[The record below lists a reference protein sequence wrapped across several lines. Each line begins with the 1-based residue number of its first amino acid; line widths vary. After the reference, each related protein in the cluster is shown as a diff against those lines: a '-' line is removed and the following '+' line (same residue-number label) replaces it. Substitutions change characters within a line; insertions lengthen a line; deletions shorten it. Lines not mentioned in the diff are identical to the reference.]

1 MSENPNRFISAKPI
15 IDKWEE
21 YVVSSS
27 DESIYN
33 FAKWVLNEKEVNEKL
48 RNEDLQD
55 YFDTR
60 AEIHNLSYLNSEAGF
75 LIGRLYKF
83 MKIYTKSVLKEC
95 NISSLD
101 EFGILAYID
110 LKNICSKKDAIS
122 ETLIDNTTG
131 IDIIK
136 RLILKEFVTEK
147 INPNDKREKLVS
159 TSEKG
164 KLALGSLY
172 MKLGSIQDLLIGM
185 NDKEKI
191 NLVNFLKRLDKL
203 HTDIISDY

>member
-1 MSENPNRFISAKPI
+1 MIEKKYNFISAKPI
-15 IDKWEE
+15 IEKWEE
-21 YVVSSS
+21 FVVSSS
-27 DESIYN
+27 NDSIYN
-33 FAKWVLNEKEVNEKL
+33 FAKWILNDKSVIEKL
-48 RNEDLQD
+48 HYDDLQN
-55 YFDTR
+55 YFDIQS
-60 AEIHNLSYLNSEAGF
+60 EEHNLSYLNSEAGF

-83 MKIYTKSVLKEC
+83 IKIYTKSVLKEC

-101 EFGILAYID
+101 EFGLLAYID

-136 RLILKEFVTEK
+136 RLIMKEFVTEK
-147 INPNDKREKLVS
+147 TNPKDKREKLVS

-164 KLALGSLY
+164 KFALTSLY

-203 HTDIISDY
+203 HTEIVSNH